1 MQGTRGINY
10 TVENIQA
17 AKLPQTQTS
26 SNPVIRQPTTKTPQQ
41 LADHETGRRT
51 DQIEYYIP
59 STMKKKLVLY
69 LRQQRF

>member
-1 MQGTRGINY
+1 MQGTKGINY

-17 AKLPQTQTS
+17 AKLLPQTQTS
-26 SNPVIRQPTTKTPQQ
+26 SNPVIRQPTTKTQQ

-59 STMKKKLVLY
+59 IMKKQLVLY
-69 LRQQRF
+69 LR